1 MLQSMGLQRVGHDW
15 ETEQHQKGLQL
26 KIRKTNNP
34 IKKGEEDLSKYFSKD
49 IQVVSRYMKKCSI
62 SYDTILITWDGSRI
76 KGKYIV
82 TGNDMFRGRDGAS
95 RKGKSEALK
104 ETGTL
109 CVCSVTRPYLTLCNP
124 MNYHPPGSS
133 VLGIFESRILESV
146 AIFSCRGSS
155 RPRDRTQVSCISCF
169 GRRILYL
176 PLIHLGHSVTR
187 KEDTQNGIMSSDTS
201 FELSKYKGQFLPRKE
216 VGQLRHAKWSRTQFY
231 L

>member
-1 MLQSMGLQRVGHDW
+1 MGLQRVGHDW
-15 ETEQHQKGLQL
+15 ATEQHQKGLQL
-26 KIRKTNNP
+26 KIRKTSNP

-49 IQVVSRYMKKCSI
+49 IQVVSRFTKKCSI
-62 SYDTILITWDGSRI
+62 SCDTVLTTWDGGRI

-82 TGNDMFRGRDGAS
+82 TGNDKFRGRDGAS

-109 CVCSVTRPYLTLCNP
+109 CVCSVARPYLTLCNP
-124 MNYHPPGSS
+124 VNYHPPGSS
-133 VLGIFESRILESV
+133 VHGIFESRILEWV

-155 RPRDRTQVSCISCF
+155 RPRDRTHVSCISCF

-176 PLIHLGHSVTR
+176 PLSHLGHSVTK

-201 FELSKYKGQFLPRKE
+201 FELSKDKGQFLPRKE